1 MIKPQNTPSPIQSSI
16 RTDARVGQAAR
27 HPYEDPI
34 IGMVRILALLRPSG
48 GLPRDRHPL
57 AIGPAVA
64 VGHREP
70 LVVGVA
76 VPQGEDHD
84 CTPAANSTRA
94 ARYSGPCLPGSR

>member
-1 MIKPQNTPSPIQSSI
+1 MIKPQKTPSPIQSSI

-27 HPYEDPI
+27 HPYKDSI
-34 IGMVRILALLRPSG
+34 ISMVRIPALLRPG
-48 GLPRDRHPL
+48 AGLPRDRHPL

-64 VGHREP
+64 VRQREP
-70 LVVGVA
+70 LAVGVG

-94 ARYSGPCLPGSR
+94 AR